1 MRSKLP
7 INNNIIYKSCGAYLT
22 SELTSL

>member
-1 MRSKLP
+1 M
-7 INNNIIYKSCGAYLT
+7 YTSCGTYLT